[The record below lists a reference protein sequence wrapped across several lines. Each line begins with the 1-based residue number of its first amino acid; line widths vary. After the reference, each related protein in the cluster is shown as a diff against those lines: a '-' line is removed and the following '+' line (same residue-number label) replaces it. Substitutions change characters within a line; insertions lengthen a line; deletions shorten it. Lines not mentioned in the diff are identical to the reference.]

1 VDAMTPRGIFPPRV
15 HGQSVAAMV
24 EAVGMV
30 NGLSRRHHRKGGIGP
45 SNPSMEFRRAVTLN
59 GF

>member
-1 VDAMTPRGIFPPRV
+1 V